1 MQMLAELQ
9 EYHSQGPLQSGGYFF
24 DTAPDTNPFISFR
37 QRYPE
42 LNILISD
49 T

>member
-1 MQMLAELQ
+1 MLAELQ
-9 EYHSQGPLQSGGYFF
+9 EYHSQVPLQSGGYFF